1 MRNKMGHKWPPFNLD
16 RINWNIKLAAKLIL
30 VEFITL
36 TETLKSNIL
45 VFEIILSKI
54 YNMFFIISTKF
65 YLQMDGL

>member
-1 MRNKMGHKWPPFNLD
+1 MLGLKLNHVSKRGH
-16 RINWNIKLAAKLIL
+16 WNIKLAAKLIL

-54 YNMFFIISTKF
+54 
-65 YLQMDGL
+65 